1 MKKFAV
7 LALLC
12 AFMLGACLPNIALPN
27 ASTAVPTIDSVG
39 TANANAQTA
48 NAQINP
54 IQPSATFTPFFTE
67 TFTTTPEQPSATSV
81 VNVANT
87 DTPTLV
93 PNLTTTPA
101 TATSGPANSAF
112 TSTPTLVPGQVTAS
126 PTNGIMTYGTLPP
139 ANRPFVGAT
148 LINKSQREAYISL
161 QVVTDQGYT
170 IIEYPVKTV
179 VKVKIPTGDYT
190 YVAWV
195 GGRQM
200 VGYFKVSKGDDIT
213 VTIYKDKIVIS
224 QGSSYP

>member
-1 MKKFAV
+1 MKKFTV
-7 LALLC
+7 ITLLC
-12 AFMLGACLPNIALPN
+12 VVMLTACSPNLLAPAVNTN
-27 ASTAVPTIDSVG
+27 APTVDVAG
-39 TANANAQTA
+39 TVNSIQQTA
-48 NAQINP
+48 NAQTLTA
-54 IQPSATFTPFFTE
+54 QPSLTPTIPATE
-67 TFTTTPEQPSATSV
+67 TFTVTPAEPSATPV
-81 VNVANT
+81 VNVNT
-87 DTPTLV
+87 DTPI

-101 TATSGPANSAF
+101 TATSGPVNPAATF
-112 TSTPTLVPGQVTAS
+112 TPTLVPGQVTAS

-139 ANRPFVGAT
+139 ANRPYVGAT

-200 VGYFKVSKGDDIT
+200 VGYFKVSKGND
-213 VTIYKDKIVIS
+213 VTITIFKDKIVIS
-224 QGSSYP
+224 QTSYP

>member
-1 MKKFAV
+1 MKRFTV
-7 LALLC
+7 IALLC
-12 AFMLGACLPNIALPN
+12 VIALAACSPNLFAPVANNNVPTANIA
-27 ASTAVPTIDSVG
+27 G
-39 TANANAQTA
+39 TVNSIQQTSNAQTLTA
-48 NAQINP
+48 
-54 IQPSATFTPFFTE
+54 QPSLTPTIPATE
-67 TFTTTPEQPSATSV
+67 TFTVTPAEPSATPV
-81 VNVANT
+81 VNANT
-87 DTPTLV
+87 DTPI

-101 TATSGPANSAF
+101 TATSGPVNPAV

-139 ANRPFVGAT
+139 ANRPYVGAT

-200 VGYFKVSKGDDIT
+200 IGYFKVGKGND
-213 VTIYKDKIVIS
+213 VTITIFKDKIVIS
-224 QGSSYP
+224 QASYP

>member
-1 MKKFAV
+1 MKQFTV
-7 LALLC
+7 IALLC
-12 AFMLGACLPNIALPN
+12 VVVLAACSPNLLAPAN
-27 ASTAVPTIDSVG
+27 NNVPTADAAG
-39 TANANAQTA
+39 TVNAIVQTSNAQTLTA
-48 NAQINP
+48 
-54 IQPSATFTPFFTE
+54 QPSLTPTITATE
-67 TFTTTPEQPSATSV
+67 TFTVTPAEPSATAV
-81 VNVANT
+81 VNVVNS

-101 TATSGPANSAF
+101 TATSGPVNPAA

-126 PTNGIMTYGTLPP
+126 PTNGILTYGTLPP
-139 ANRPFVGAT
+139 ANRPYVGAT

-200 VGYFKVSKGDDIT
+200 VGYFKVNKGSDVT

-224 QGSSYP
+224 QASSYP

>member
-1 MKKFAV
+1 MKKLAV
-7 LALLC
+7 VALIFVFTLTACSPNLLAP
-12 AFMLGACLPNIALPN
+12 AANSAAP
-27 ASTAVPTIDSVG
+27 
-39 TANANAQTA
+39 TANVAATVNAMVQTA
-48 NAQINP
+48 NAQTLVA
-54 IQPSATFTPFFTE
+54 QPSPTATTPPTE
-67 TFTTTPEQPSATSV
+67 TSTVTPV
-81 VNVANT
+81 VDVPTIAVNT
-87 DTPTLV
+87 DTAI

-101 TATSGPANSAF
+101 TATSGPAGLLPTTAASA
-112 TSTPTLVPGQVTAS
+112 TPTLVPGQVTAS

-139 ANRPFVGAT
+139 ANRPFVGAE

-200 VGYFKVSKGDDIT
+200 VGYFKVSKGSDIT
-213 VTIYKDKIVIS
+213 ITIYKDKVVIS